1 MKQIVKS
8 RNLIAFRIW
17 FEKLGYDVEIKTQGF
32 VAKTNDRQI
41 KKRLQHVLV
50 VDHKNGNPA
59 AFELGQEFEAH
70 LVSPN
75 LSDKQN
81 NDFTQAMANQIGMVA

>member
-1 MKQIVKS
+1 M
-8 RNLIAFRIW
+8 
-17 FEKLGYDVEIKTQGF
+17 
-32 VAKTNDRQI
+32 
-41 KKRLQHVLV
+41 